1 MTQIKPP
8 KAKKL
13 KKLTKDQR
21 EKLEIVLAWYNFAW
35 AMSDNKHRDEQK
47 RIGEKAAEMIED
59 IIL

>member
-1 MTQIKPP
+1 MT
-8 KAKKL
+8 KK

-35 AMSDNKHRDEQK
+35 AMESDRHRDNQK
-47 RIGEKAAEMIED
+47 KLGKKAAEMIEE